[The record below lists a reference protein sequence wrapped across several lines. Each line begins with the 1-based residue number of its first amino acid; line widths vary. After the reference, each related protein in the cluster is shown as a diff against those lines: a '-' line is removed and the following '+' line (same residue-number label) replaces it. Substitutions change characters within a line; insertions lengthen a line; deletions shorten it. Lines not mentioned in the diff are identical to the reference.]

1 MNLSVIDQPLSPI
14 SVGISDAAKMT
25 GLSRSR
31 IYELMNEGKLRS
43 VHVGRRRLIPVS
55 SLRELIGEPVP
66 AVFA

>member
-1 MNLSVIDQPLSPI
+1 MEVLHPANLNNSI
-14 SVGISDAAKMT
+14 SVGIADAAKMT

-55 SLRELIGEPVP
+55 SLRELVGETVP
-66 AVFA
+66 A